1 MNTLIVGASSG
12 IGKECAHV
20 FSAQGHNTICSAR
33 DKDELD
39 YLVSDLKIRYGSN
52 SYAIPLDLS
61 QLSTLNDFVNKAYT
75 VFDKIDCVVVTSAT
89 MPPDGAEYSD
99 SQALLDTTM
108 TNYLG
113 VAALLNK
120 LTERM
125 MKTESGVIICLSSVA
140 GDRGRKSN
148 FIYGATKSALNTYL
162 QGLRMKLHSYNIR
175 VVTVMPGYVDTL
187 MAYGKVQA
195 RFAVSPSYFA
205 ERVYALVQENR
216 NIVYIPGVWWFIAM
230 ALKSIPESVYKRLP
244 L

>member
-1 MNTLIVGASSG
+1 MNVLIVGASSG
-12 IGKECAHV
+12 IGRECAHV
-20 FSAQGHNTICSAR
+20 FSMQGHDTICSAR
-33 DKDELD
+33 DEDELKH
-39 YLVSDLKIRYGSN
+39 LVSDLKIRYQSEAH
-52 SYAIPLDLS
+52 AIPVDLT

-89 MPPDGAEYSD
+89 MPPNGVEYFD
-99 SQALLDTTM
+99 SQALLETTM

-113 VAALLNK
+113 VAALLNR
-120 LTERM
+120 LSEQM
-125 MKTESGVIICLSSVA
+125 IKTDSGVIICLSSVA

-195 RFAVSPSYFA
+195 QLAVSPSYFA
-205 ERVYALVQENR
+205 KRVYALVQNKR
-216 NIVYIPGVWWFIAM
+216 NIVYIPGVWWLIAM
-230 ALKSIPESVYKRLP
+230 ALKSIPESVYKRLS